1 MVRDPEPRP
10 TRPFDGGQEPSAY
23 HVAAAHE
30 EALARLEWL
39 LEERQRCGLV
49 VADSGFGKTHLAAVA
64 ARRLGGMGA
73 EVAVLSLGGLPEGE
87 WIELLLERLP
97 LDAASRAESLRPWVK
112 LENRLRENALME
124 RPTVLFFDDAD
135 RAPDDALDGIGR
147 IVSAGE
153 PRFASTVV
161 VATTTPHGLG
171 RLPDAIRR
179 RAAIRVELPAWAPDD
194 VAAYL
199 AAGLRRAGCDPE
211 RFSPA
216 AAETIGRFAAGVPAT
231 VRRIA
236 QLACA
241 AADGEGL
248 ERIDA
253 ATVERVWREL
263 LPSEPAAGGRQAAG
277 DEADTCGST
286 VRVVR
291 RLGG

>member
-199 AAGLRRAGCDPE
+199 AA
-211 RFSPA
+211 
-216 AAETIGRFAAGVPAT
+216 ETIGRFAGGVPAT